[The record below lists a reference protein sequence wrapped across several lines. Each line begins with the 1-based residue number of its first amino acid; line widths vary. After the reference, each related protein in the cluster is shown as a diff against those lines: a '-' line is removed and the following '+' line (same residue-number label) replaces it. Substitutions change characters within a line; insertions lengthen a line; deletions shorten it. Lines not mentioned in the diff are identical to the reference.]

1 MSVRKITATTD
12 IAFYIF
18 PALAILC
25 ISPVV
30 TPPLALL
37 LGIITAHT
45 IGNPYTVFTSK
56 ATHWLLQGAVI
67 CLGFG
72 MNASTAWKT
81 GQQGFGL
88 TLVSICG
95 TLAAGWLLGKC
106 LRTGKVISCLI
117 SCGTAICGGS
127 AIAAIAPVIKADE
140 RPVAVA
146 LGTVFLLNATALF
159 LFPPIGHWL
168 GLTQVQFGLWSA
180 IAIHDTSAVVGA
192 ASKYGPEALQI
203 ATTVKLARA
212 LWIIPVALVI
222 ACQQKTGASKVKIP
236 WFIAGFLGAILLN
249 TCLPQ
254 IQPAVPYLNHTA
266 HSALSLTLFFI
277 GTQLSLP
284 QLRLAGWQPL
294 LQGILLWILISTATL
309 ITILQF
315 S

>member
-1 MSVRKITATTD
+1 MSVKKITATHGL
-12 IAFYIF
+12 AAYIF

-25 ISPVV
+25 LSPAV
-30 TPPLALL
+30 TPPVALF
-37 LGIITAHT
+37 LGVITAHT
-45 IGNPYTVFTSK
+45 IGNPYTVFTTK

-72 MNASTAWKT
+72 MNAATAWQA

-88 TLVSICG
+88 TFASICG

-106 LRTGKVISCLI
+106 LRADNVISCLI

-127 AIAAIAPVIKADE
+127 AIAAIAPVVKAGE
-140 RPVAVA
+140 RPVAIA
-146 LGTVFLLNATALF
+146 LGTVFLLNAAALF
-159 LFPPIGHWL
+159 IFPPIGHWL
-168 GLTQVQFGLWSA
+168 DLSQTQFGLWSA

-212 LWIIPVALVI
+212 LWIIPVAI
-222 ACQQKTGASKVKIP
+222 AIAWQQKTGAGNVKIP

-254 IQPAVPYLNHTA
+254 LQPAVPYLHHAA
-266 HSALSLTLFFI
+266 HSALALTLFFI

-294 LQGILLWILISTATL
+294 LQGILLWILISTASL